1 MTGAALQGLHTAV
14 LGRRAIYLEETDS
27 TNRYLKEAGESL
39 PHGTLCY
46 TGRQTSGRGRLGRD
60 WTAPDGAALAMSV
73 LLRGAADAD
82 WSGLPLV
89 CGIAVAAA
97 LDRLAGE
104 RAGMLFRIKWPND
117 IICAG
122 RKMCGILCESSQG
135 ETGRFAVAG
144 IGVNLTQTEADFRGA
159 GLPHAGSVRMLT
171 GISLSLGE
179 TAAAI
184 LNELEAL
191 WDLYAREGFAS
202 LRGPYEERCITL
214 GREVRLLS
222 PDGGFLAA
230 GRAAGLAEDGGLI
243 VDTAAGRSIYRSGE
257 VSVRGVYD
265 YV

>member
-1 MTGAALQGLHTAV
+1 M
-14 LGRRAIYLEETDS
+14 GR
-27 TNRYLKEAGESL
+27 
-39 PHGTLCY
+39 PWPC
-46 TGRQTSGRGRLGRD
+46 
-60 WTAPDGAALAMSV
+60 PV

-104 RAGMLFRIKWPND
+104 RAGMPFRIKWPND

-122 RKMCGILCESSQG
+122 RKMCGILCESSPG
-135 ETGRFAVAG
+135 GNRP
-144 IGVNLTQTEADFRGA
+144 FRGGGHRRQSDSDGGGFPGGGIAPRRVGADADRNLLIPGGNGGGHPQRA
-159 GLPHAGSVRMLT
+159 GGPLGSLRP
-171 GISLSLGE
+171 G
-179 TAAAI
+179 
-184 LNELEAL
+184 
-191 WDLYAREGFAS
+191 GFAS

-243 VDTAAGRSIYRSGE
+243 VDTAAAGRFIGPGRCRCGEYMIMYRYRRPSKAGGVFRRSG
-257 VSVRGVYD
+257 VRAGRQPAGTVGLCCQF
-265 YV
+265 

>member
-46 TGRQTSGRGRLGRD
+46 TGRRTSGRGRLGRD

-104 RAGMLFRIKWPND
+104 RAGMPFRIKWPND

-144 IGVNLTQTEADFRGA
+144 IGVNLTQTEADFRGE

-171 GISLSLGE
+171 GISSIPGGNGGGHPQRAGGSLG
-179 TAAAI
+179 
-184 LNELEAL
+184 
-191 WDLYAREGFAS
+191 S
-202 LRGPYEERCITL
+202 LRP
-214 GREVRLLS
+214 
-222 PDGGFLAA
+222 
-230 GRAAGLAEDGGLI
+230 GGLRLSAGAVRGTVHHPGPGGAPPLPRRRLPHHRPRRRFGGGRRPDRGHRRRP
-243 VDTAAGRSIYRSGE
+243 VDL
-257 VSVRGVYD
+257 SVRGGVGAGSI
-265 YV
+265 